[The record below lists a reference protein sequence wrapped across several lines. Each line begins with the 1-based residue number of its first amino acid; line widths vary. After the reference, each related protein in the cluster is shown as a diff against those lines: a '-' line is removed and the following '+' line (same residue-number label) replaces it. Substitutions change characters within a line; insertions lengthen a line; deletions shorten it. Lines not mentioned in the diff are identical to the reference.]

1 MQYLEEEAAMKYPD
15 ELRYSREHT
24 WARVEGNLCYVG
36 ITSYAQD
43 QLGEIVYVDLPAV
56 GDAVEQMDTFGV
68 VESVK
73 AVNDLIA
80 PVSGGVSEV
89 NKALED
95 EPEIINS
102 DPYGDGWIIAIE
114 VTNKGDL
121 DELLTAKEYK
131 EMVEEEEG

>member
-1 MQYLEEEAAMKYPD
+1 MEYPD

-24 WARVEGNLCYVG
+24 WARIEGKVCYVG

-43 QLGEIVYVDLPAV
+43 QLGEIVYVDLPDE
-56 GDAVEQMDTFGV
+56 GDTVEQMDTFGV

-80 PVSGGVSEV
+80 PVSGEVSEV

-95 EPEIINS
+95 EPEVVNS
-102 DPYGDGWIIAIE
+102 DPYGDGWMVAITMSNE
-114 VTNKGDL
+114 GDL
-121 DELLTAKEYK
+121 DELLMAKEYK
-131 EMVEEEEG
+131 EIVEEEE